1 MRCQQSKVAHRILLE
16 KMVHGPKKDRE
27 PFMTLLSSAKH
38 APLQINQKKQLE
50 LDNQTM
56 SNTILTQIPA
66 PPTSDFHI
74 NINSVSM

>member
-1 MRCQQSKVAHRILLE
+1 
-16 KMVHGPKKDRE
+16 
-27 PFMTLLSSAKH
+27 MTLLSSAKH